1 MRKSVTVLLV
11 TMSMMTGCVSSAVKD
26 KISVGTA
33 KMDGYVRQ
41 MDAGETTREEDQ
53 DLIRA
58 IRIITWEM
66 NKLTNGE
73 TPPDDI
79 RLIIE
84 ARLRARGE

>member
-1 MRKSVTVLLV
+1 MRKSFAILLLSLF
-11 TMSMMTGCVSSAVKD
+11 MLTGCVSSAVKE
-26 KISVGTA
+26 KIKLGA
-33 KMDGYVRQ
+33 DKMDGYVRQ

-66 NKLTNGE
+66 NKLTNDE
-73 TPPDDI
+73 TPPEDI

>member
-1 MRKSVTVLLV
+1 MRKSLVILLV
-11 TMSMMTGCVSSAVKD
+11 TLSMMTGCVSSAVKA
-26 KISVGTA
+26 KIKVGA
-33 KMDGYVRQ
+33 DKMDGYVRQ
-41 MDAGETTREEDQ
+41 MDAGETTRAEDQ

-66 NKLTNGE
+66 NKLENGE
-73 TPPDDI
+73 TPPEDI